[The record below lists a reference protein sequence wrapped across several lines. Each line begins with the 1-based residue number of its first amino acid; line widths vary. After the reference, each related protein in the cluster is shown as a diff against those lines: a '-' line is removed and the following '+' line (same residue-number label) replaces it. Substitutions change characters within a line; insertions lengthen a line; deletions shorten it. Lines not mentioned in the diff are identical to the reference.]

1 MNKETFRDFDNVEKN
16 VRVNYQ
22 LARQFQTVD
31 FVKAMHK
38 KYSEFDMKLDI
49 WYIFDQLNHLIDV
62 SDPDISHPN
71 LYHAFQTAEMIRKDN
86 HPEWLQVVGLIH
98 DLGKIMYLKG
108 DNNLGCGKEKQWAM
122 VGDTFIVGC
131 KIPDTIVFPEFN
143 KDNLDATDNRYNTT
157 LGMYESNC
165 GLDQVLCS
173 WGHDEYLYQI
183 LSSEKNK
190 HTLPDEALYI
200 IRFHSLYLH
209 HDKNSYYQ
217 LLSKKDEENLKWLHI
232 FNKYDLYSKSDEE
245 IDINKLK
252 PYYQLLLNKYFKNSF
267 LFI

>member
-1 MNKETFRDFDNVEKN
+1 MNKEIFRDFDNVEEN
-16 VRVNYQ
+16 VRENYR

-31 FVKAMHK
+31 FVKAMHTK
-38 KYSEFDMKLDI
+38 FSLFDMKLDI
-49 WYIFDQLNHLIDV
+49 WHIFEQLNHLVDV

-71 LYHAFQTAEMIRKDN
+71 LYHAFQTAEIIRKAN

-108 DNNLGCGKEKQWAM
+108 GNSLGCGKEKQWAM

-143 KDNLDATDNRYNTT
+143 KNNPDAKDDRYNTQ
-157 LGMYESNC
+157 LGMYKPNC

-183 LSSEKNK
+183 LSSDKNI
-190 HTLPDEALYI
+190 HSLPDEALYI

-209 HDKNSYYQ
+209 HDKNSYHY
-217 LLSKKDEENLKWLHI
+217 LLSKKDETNLKWLHV
-232 FNKYDLYSKSDEE
+232 FNQYDLYSKSDEE
-245 IDINKLK
+245 IDIDQLK
-252 PYYQLLLNKYFKNSF
+252 PYYLSLISKYFKDTF